1 MSQGYVHPSA
11 KSLLNAL
18 SQLGGRK
25 AVHSCGMTLGSGQGR
40 HPKSIQRARFRDG
53 ERGRNRTY
61 NLLIKSQLLCQLSY
75 APTMGKSMEGRTKI
89 IAFVPLLGSRVRRKL
104 SGYSAYDDVYLSGS
118 GFSVLPAD
126 LEFARRRRR
135 KRTPS
140 HPSPTIIAR
149 LPRAKAINIRMEF
162 IRTNLPSFV

>member
-1 MSQGYVHPSA
+1 VHAERFEQMSQGYVHPSA

-75 APTMGKSMEGRTKI
+75 APTMGKTMEGQTKI
-89 IAFVPLLGSRVRRKL
+89 IAFVRLIRSQARRKL
-104 SGYSAYDDVYLSGS
+104 NATPHAHRVYLSGS
-118 GFSVLPAD
+118 GFSILPAD

-135 KRTPS
+135 
-140 HPSPTIIAR
+140 
-149 LPRAKAINIRMEF
+149 
-162 IRTNLPSFV
+162 